1 MPAVITRP
9 EYGLFPVVGAFP
21 AIPLNTPAWDV
32 ESYAELLTFLEL
44 VGDDRIIPGKDGRL
58 PVADE
63 IDEAIVGLPF
73 VIYGDHALDG
83 TAYADARVGLRT
95 NLRYLRTNLFRP
107 PGTADGTRPFEFHDL
122 DGVTVETADVKLRT
136 GTWGYPG
143 SGSVV
148 ARTTLRLIIPAG
160 ELA

>member
-1 MPAVITRP
+1 MPAVITQP
-9 EYGLFPVVGAFP
+9 EYGILPVVGALP

-32 ESYAELLTFLEL
+32 ESYAEWLIFLEL
-44 VGDDRIIPGKDGRL
+44 VGEDRIIPGNPGRL
-58 PVADE
+58 ALPDE

-73 VIYGDHALDG
+73 VIYGEQDLEG
-83 TAYADARVGLRT
+83 TPYADARVGLRT

-136 GTWGYPG
+136 GTWGFPG

-160 ELA
+160 EPA